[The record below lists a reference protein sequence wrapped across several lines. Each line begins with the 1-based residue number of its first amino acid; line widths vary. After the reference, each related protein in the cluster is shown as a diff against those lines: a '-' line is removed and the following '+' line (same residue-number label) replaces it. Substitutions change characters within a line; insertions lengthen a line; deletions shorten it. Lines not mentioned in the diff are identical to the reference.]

1 MNRTFPASMSKSPTT
16 IMIAPS
22 SMQLLRVGRR
32 SLADAGLVGGRGRI
46 VVVLALERTHRLQPP
61 PRVVAETRELPDG
74 MRQVAEQ
81 DAAAAARGW

>member
-1 MNRTFPASMSKSPTT
+1 MSKTPTT

-32 SLADAGLVGGRGRI
+32 YLADAGLVGGRGRI
-46 VVVLALERTHRLQPP
+46 VVVLALERTHLLQPP